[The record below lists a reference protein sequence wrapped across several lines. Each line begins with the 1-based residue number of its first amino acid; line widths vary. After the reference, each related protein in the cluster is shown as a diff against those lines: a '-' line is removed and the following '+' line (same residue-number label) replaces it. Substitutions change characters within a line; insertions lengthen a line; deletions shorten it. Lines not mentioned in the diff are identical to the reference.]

1 MGSEKEGVLVSKRVA
16 THRFIGIVT
25 AKFWFSDELK
35 AGIQSLYFRETDF
48 VVGSWRENEEGSA
61 YPIQRLGIIAICG
74 NRADADIIYATRLVA
89 VIPAEK
95 TAMFDWNTLSLDEMA
110 AHLKQR
116 YMMSSSGDAKCIWE
130 LVQFY
135 EKHKDD
141 AKNAKMPAYFQ
152 EWLVKRA
159 DEEAAKSYQKLSL
172 AKINMALGKLQ
183 FIKEAH
189 VFLESK
195 WEEGKNGK

>member
-1 MGSEKEGVLVSKRVA
+1 MESIREGVLVSKRVA
-16 THRFIGIVT
+16 TNRYFGIVT
-25 AKFWFSDELK
+25 AKFWFSDEIK
-35 AGIQSLYFRETDF
+35 AGLQSPAFRETDF
-48 VVGSWRENEEGSA
+48 VVGSWRENEEGSDC
-61 YPIQRLGIIAICG
+61 PIQRMGTIAICG

-89 VIPAEK
+89 VIPVEK
-95 TAMFDWNTLSLDEMA
+95 TAMFDWNTLSLDQMA

-116 YMMSSSGDAKCIWE
+116 YMFSSSGDAKCIWE

-159 DEEAAKSYQKLSL
+159 DEEAAKTYQKISL
-172 AKINMALGKLQ
+172 VKINMSLGKLQ
-183 FIKEAH
+183 FMKEIYA
-189 VFLESK
+189 FLENK
-195 WEEGKNGK
+195 WEEAKNGK